1 MHFLSSIWEG
11 MGICETR
18 LGHFDAARALLDKA
32 KRACVKPPAHA
43 AAEGGEVEYEAAAAS
58 VFVALSELHSAQG
71 DHDAAVD
78 CLEQARA
85 IQEPRPCPAAPAA
98 SSCCRTAAARLARPC
113 AGGVPC
119 PERAPA
125 RASWSRALSQF

>member
-78 CLEQARA
+78 CLEQAPRHPRA
-85 IQEPRPCPAAPAA
+85 PPLPH
-98 SSCCRTAAARLARPC
+98 C
-113 AGGVPC
+113 AGRLQLLPHSRGAAG
-119 PERAPA
+119 APV
-125 RASWSRALSQF
+125 RWRRALSQF